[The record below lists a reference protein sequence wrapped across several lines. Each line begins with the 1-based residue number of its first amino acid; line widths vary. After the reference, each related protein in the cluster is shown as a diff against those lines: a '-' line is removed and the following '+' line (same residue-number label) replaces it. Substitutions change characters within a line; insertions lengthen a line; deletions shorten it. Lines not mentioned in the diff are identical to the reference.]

1 MLLFTE
7 EELSLVGWRLTVSL
21 VSSSNKATASALDKS
36 NAKNIFKR
44 K

>member
-7 EELSLVGWRLTVSL
+7 EELSLVGWRLTGSL
-21 VSSSNKATASALDKS
+21 VNSSNKATARALDRN

>member
-1 MLLFTE
+1 MFAG
-7 EELSLVGWRLTVSL
+7 EELSLVGWRLAVSL
-21 VSSSNKATASALDKS
+21 VNSSNKATARALDRN